1 MKAHVMPTV
10 AIAHADQ
17 AGGAMDILEEWAQEL
32 KKSAYEMGYTVI
44 DICGSDLTYEG
55 LTDILQA
62 TKPAVLFN
70 FSMGTECCL
79 IGNDMKCMLTGGR
92 NVTSCMT
99 PTCTFEGEPLK
110 LRCKNNLNVVAG
122 TAVIAYS
129 SRAASQLGQE
139 IIKAGSPAFVGFS
152 EYLIIVSDNTGT
164 QDIFKES
171 LLPLAKRILEGWTV
185 GNVVKAAHVDLLN
198 KIKEYKVKGY
208 DLISMPLF
216 YNEKSL
222 TLLGDPN
229 WKLKGV

>member
-1 MKAHVMPTV
+1 MRSVMPTV

-17 AGGAMDILEEWAQEL
+17 AGGAMDILDQWANEL
-32 KKSAYEMGYTVI
+32 KKYANEIGYTVI

-55 LTDILQA
+55 LTEILQD

-70 FSMGTECCL
+70 FSIGTAFCL
-79 IGNDMKCMLTGGR
+79 IGNDMECTLTSGEKC
-92 NVTSCMT
+92 NV
-99 PTCTFEGEPLK
+99 PKLDLNFQPLN
-110 LRCKNNLNVVAG
+110 RRQNNLNVVAG

-129 SRAASQLGQE
+129 SYAATELGPE
-139 IIKAGSPAFVGFS
+139 IIKAGSPCFVGFS
-152 EYLIIVSDNTGT
+152 DNLIVVSDDIGT

-171 LLPLAKRILEGWTV
+171 LLPLAKRILQGWTV
-185 GNVVKAAHVDLLN
+185 GKAVEATHVDLLN